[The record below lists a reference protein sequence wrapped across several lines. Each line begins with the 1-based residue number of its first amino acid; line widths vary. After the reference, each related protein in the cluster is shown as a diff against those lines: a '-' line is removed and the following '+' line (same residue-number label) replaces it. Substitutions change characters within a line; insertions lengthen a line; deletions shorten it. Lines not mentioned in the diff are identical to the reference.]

1 MYIPPRKEIDK
12 VRDVCRCTGRLRIT
26 RTPFP
31 AHKEHSLS
39 RSRRARKLNGGV
51 GSRGLYAQQ
60 AYDVVNEAFYDI
72 Q

>member
-1 MYIPPRKEIDK
+1 MIDVHSPRKEIDK

-39 RSRRARKLNGGV
+39 RSRRV